1 MDTDNLMR
9 WNVYDDRCPT
19 RLALDRIAD
28 KWTVLIVG
36 RLATGTRRF
45 GELRREIAGVS
56 PKVLTQKLRELE
68 RDGLVAR
75 RIYASVP
82 PKVEYSLTPLGR
94 TLIGLLD
101 AIHVW
106 TETHIETVLEAQ
118 QTFDRQAIP
127 PISDPEQAAELIT

>member
-1 MDTDNLMR
+1 MDTNDLVR

-56 PKVLTQKLRELE
+56 PKVLTQQLRELE
-68 RDGLVAR
+68 RDGLVTR

-94 TLIGLLD
+94 TLVGLLD
-101 AIHVW
+101 AVRVW
-106 TETHIETVLEAQ
+106 AETHIETVLEAQ

-127 PISDPEQAAELIT
+127 PILDTEPAS

>member
-1 MDTDNLMR
+1 MDTGTSLH
-9 WNVYDDRCPT
+9 WNVYDSRCPT

-36 RLATGTRRF
+36 RLATNTRRF
-45 GELRREIAGVS
+45 GELRREITGIS

-82 PKVEYSLTPLGR
+82 PKVEYSLTPLGC
-94 TLIGLLD
+94 TLVGLLD
-101 AIHVW
+101 AIRVW
-106 TETHIETVLEAQ
+106 AETHIETVLEAQ
-118 QTFDRQAIP
+118 QAFDSQALTP
-127 PISDPEQAAELIT
+127 ASDTE

>member
-1 MDTDNLMR
+1 MDTETLIP
-9 WNVYDDRCPT
+9 WNVYDDRCAT

-36 RLATGTRRF
+36 RLAIGTRRF

-94 TLIGLLD
+94 TLVGLLD
-101 AIHVW
+101 AIRVW
-106 TETHIETVLEAQ
+106 AETHIETVLEAQ
-118 QTFDRQAIP
+118 RMFDAQA
-127 PISDPEQAAELIT
+127 SQERADDAA

>member
-1 MDTDNLMR
+1 MKDIKYQMETIEPAK
-9 WNVYDDRCPT
+9 WNVYDQNCPT
-19 RLALDRIAD
+19 RLALDQIAD

-45 GELRREIAGVS
+45 GELRREITGIS

-68 RDGLVAR
+68 RDGIITR

-101 AIHVW
+101 AIRVW
-106 TETHIETVLEAQ
+106 AEGHIEAVLESQVAY
-118 QTFDRQAIP
+118 DRRSP
-127 PISDPEQAAELIT
+127 EDSDAT